1 MPAVHAGTKIDRGIP
16 VPGPKY
22 PIRQLEP
29 GDSFK
34 VPYSRA
40 SQTCAHA
47 LARRAGVAISTR
59 KEGDFLRVW
68 RVA

>member
-1 MPAVHAGTKIDRGIP
+1 MSAAASTPIDRG
-16 VPGPKY
+16 VPLPGVKY
-22 PIRQLEP
+22 PLRQLEP
-29 GDSFK
+29 GDSFR

-40 SQTCAHA
+40 SQSCAHS
-47 LARRAGVAISTR
+47 LARRAQVQISTR